1 MYLCLSHFH
10 SFDFHYFIAC
20 ECCLLILFLPC
31 FYCAIDCKCIA
42 HVSFHLK
49 HELLTFFILMF
60 YVQRVSYLKVSF
72 SLSCCFSNTFQYVF
86 HPLYSNISDVLT
98 DLVSYIKHCTTYS
111 PNIQSLYPWTRI
123 LSCFI
128 LFVFISSFLFYL
140 LLTSYLQFYQHFQ
153 SSKKS
158 HILSGPKVCKDQA
171 MYLTFVWIITSSHP
185 FLKM

>member
-20 ECCLLILFLPC
+20 ECCLLILFLPH

-111 PNIQSLYPWTRI
+111 PNIQSLYSTPGLVFFHA
-123 LSCFI
+123 LSC
-128 LFVFISSFLFYL
+128 LFLYHLFY
-140 LLTSYLQFYQHFQ
+140 F
-153 SSKKS
+153 
-158 HILSGPKVCKDQA
+158 VC
-171 MYLTFVWIITSSHP
+171 Y
-185 FLKM
+185 